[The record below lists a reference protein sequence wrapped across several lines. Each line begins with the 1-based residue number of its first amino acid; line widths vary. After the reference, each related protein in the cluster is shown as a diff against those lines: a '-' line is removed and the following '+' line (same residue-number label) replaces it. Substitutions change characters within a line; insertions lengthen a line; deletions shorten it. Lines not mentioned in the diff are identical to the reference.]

1 MRKSNQTTHPKIVIP
16 PAHRVAQTAVSEME
30 TETDSLE
37 KRRDSSH
44 FTPTKIHT
52 SKKLKSQ
59 EEDIT
64 NATLLQAITSLN
76 ARFDSQDKKLEELAN
91 QMRNNSIMIA
101 ETSKAVEFNSA
112 EIKDCKEKC
121 KELSRSVM
129 GLTTAHNDLEGRTS
143 DLERYKKR
151 WNLRING
158 MKEKSEEDPRREV
171 LDLFAEIVPHLIQKL
186 DDIIDTVHRIGK
198 KEPGRPRQMIVQ
210 FTMRKYRDELWKS
223 TKNSPV
229 CLNQGVR
236 FVEDFTKEDR
246 NARAVLWPLIAQAR
260 KEGKKAY
267 YRGPFGYIEGRR
279 IDPTKACT

>member
-1 MRKSNQTTHPKIVIP
+1 MRKSHQTTHPKIVIP
-16 PAHRVAQTAVSEME
+16 PDHRVAQTADSEME
-30 TETDSLE
+30 TKTDSLE
-37 KRRDSSH
+37 KRCNSSH
-44 FTPTKIHT
+44 FTPTKVHI

-64 NATLLQAITSLN
+64 NATLLQAITSLT
-76 ARFDSQDKKLEELAN
+76 ARFDSQDEKLEALAN

-101 ETSKAVEFNSA
+101 EMSKAVEFNSA

-121 KELSRSVM
+121 KELSKSVM
-129 GLTTAHNDLEGRTS
+129 GLTTAHNDLENRTS
-143 DLERYKKR
+143 DLERYKRR
-151 WNLRING
+151 WNLWING
-158 MKEKSEEDPRREV
+158 MKEKTEEDPRREV
-171 LDLFAEIVPHLIQKL
+171 IDLIAEIAPHLIQKL

-198 KEPGRPRQMIVQ
+198 KESGRPRQMIVQ
-210 FTMRKYRDELWKS
+210 FTMRKYRDEIWRS
-223 TKNSPV
+223 TKNSSV

-246 NARAVLWPLIAQAR
+246 NARAALWPLIAQAR

-279 IDPTKACT
+279 IDPTKSCT